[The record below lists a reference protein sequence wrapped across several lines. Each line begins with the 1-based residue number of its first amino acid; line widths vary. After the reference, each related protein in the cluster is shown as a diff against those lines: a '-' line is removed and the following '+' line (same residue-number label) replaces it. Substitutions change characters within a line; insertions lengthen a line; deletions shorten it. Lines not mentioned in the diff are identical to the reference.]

1 MAEAIV
7 SLAIERI
14 ADLLIH
20 HEALFLNDVRQEV
33 ESLKAE
39 LERMKSFLKDV
50 DRKQEQD
57 ERLRNRV
64 REIRDLAYDAEDI
77 IDSYIPK
84 VAHRAGFH
92 GFIKRFTTLF
102 ITHKI
107 GKQVKDIQTKLG
119 DISETLPA
127 YGISVEGEGSNS
139 AAEMQRRLRRSYPH
153 VEEDDV
159 VSLEVSTRDVM
170 DQLMK
175 KEDRVHV
182 VSIVGMGGIGKTTL
196 AKKVYNHNDVKKY
209 FDCCAWVFISQQ
221 CKPREVLHG
230 VLIKFL
236 SPSIKDRE
244 LIDKLKEDE
253 LVEKLYDVLKDKR
266 YLVVFDDIWR
276 CEDWDSLK
284 PAFPKGNE
292 GSKLL
297 FTTRNKEVAMIA
309 DPRSSPIELPLL
321 TGDESWT
328 LFKRKAF
335 SENKMESHA
344 CSKEFEMLGKEM
356 LKKCG
361 GLPLAI
367 VVLGG
372 LLATKKSWNEWEM
385 VQKNIN
391 AHLNKVQQQEYGGV
405 NGILAL
411 SYNELPFHLKPCF
424 LYLGHYPE
432 DSEISKKE
440 LIRLW
445 IAEGFISPSL
455 EGGEMLMED
464 VAEQYL
470 EELINRCLVQVSR
483 RGHRGTSVKTC
494 RIHDLLRDLCVSEAQ
509 EENFF
514 QVIQPPM
521 NGNENR
527 SLDLTVATVPK
538 VRRIAVYPNERYVSL
553 KGKCLSLRSLLLFQD
568 EGLIRL
574 HISKCIN
581 FRFLRVLKLLRKDD
595 SWTLSSEI
603 GNLFHLRYLGLKCY
617 QVVLP
622 HSIGKLK
629 NLHTLFIQV
638 VQPVKIP
645 SVLSKLQRLR
655 HLVLTDNWR
664 NWPVKWPEIKRCCQ
678 GNSLKNIETLKYIR
692 IKNWTEN
699 NALLK
704 LTNIRNLGIQ
714 FERSEDVEAIL
725 KSPSF
730 GLHRLRSL
738 HMALRGSI
746 QFPELEQLSQ
756 CHHLSKLF
764 LRGQIQEDPKSSH
777 HVLEFLPT
785 NICKLTLEDSRINED
800 PMPALEK
807 LPSLRIL
814 SFKFSSYT
822 GTKMSCSVNGFPQ
835 LDSLD
840 IYGSNLAEWQIEE
853 GAMPRLRSLH
863 LAAVPGLKMVPEGL
877 RYITTLQEMFLRRM
891 NRSLVERIQVID
903 GREGEDFYKVR
914 HVLSIQIRS

>member
-1 MAEAIV
+1 MAQSIV
-7 SLAIERI
+7 SLTIERI

-20 HEALFLNDVRQEV
+20 EALFLNDVKEEV
-33 ESLKAE
+33 ESLKGE

-57 ERLRNRV
+57 ERLRARV
-64 REIRDLAYDAEDI
+64 REIRDLAYDAEDV
-77 IDSYIPK
+77 IDSYI
-84 VAHRAGFH
+84 
-92 GFIKRFTTLF
+92 L
-102 ITHKI
+102 
-107 GKQVKDIQTKLG
+107 
-119 DISETLPA
+119 
-127 YGISVEGEGSNS
+127 
-139 AAEMQRRLRRSYPH
+139 
-153 VEEDDV
+153 
-159 VSLEVSTRDVM
+159 
-170 DQLMK
+170 
-175 KEDRVHV
+175 
-182 VSIVGMGGIGKTTL
+182 KTTL
-196 AKKVYNHNDVKKY
+196 AKKVYNHNDVKKH

-230 VLIKFL
+230 VLIKIL

-276 CEDWDSLK
+276 YEDWDSLK

-297 FTTRNKEVAMIA
+297 FTTRNKEVAMLA
-309 DPRSSPIELPLL
+309 DPRSSPIELSLL
-321 TGDESWT
+321 TGDESWK

-335 SENKMESHA
+335 PENKMESHA
-344 CSKEFEMLGKEM
+344 CSKEFETLGKEM

-367 VVLGG
+367 V
-372 LLATKKSWNEWEM
+372 SWNEWEM

-514 QVIQPPM
+514 QIIQPPM

-574 HISKCIN
+574 QISKCIN
-581 FRFLRVLKLLRKDD
+581 FRFLR
-595 SWTLSSEI
+595 
-603 GNLFHLRYLGLKCY
+603 
-617 QVVLP
+617 
-622 HSIGKLK
+622 
-629 NLHTLFIQV
+629 
-638 VQPVKIP
+638 
-645 SVLSKLQRLR
+645 
-655 HLVLTDNWR
+655 
-664 NWPVKWPEIKRCCQ
+664 
-678 GNSLKNIETLKYIR
+678 
-692 IKNWTEN
+692 
-699 NALLK
+699 
-704 LTNIRNLGIQ
+704 
-714 FERSEDVEAIL
+714 
-725 KSPSF
+725 
-730 GLHRLRSL
+730 
-738 HMALRGSI
+738 
-746 QFPELEQLSQ
+746 
-756 CHHLSKLF
+756 
-764 LRGQIQEDPKSSH
+764 
-777 HVLEFLPT
+777 
-785 NICKLTLEDSRINED
+785 D

-807 LPSLRIL
+807 LPHLRIL

-835 LDSLD
+835 LDSLH

-877 RYITTLQEMFLRRM
+877 RLLIEAAFAFLYQ
-891 NRSLVERIQVID
+891 RIKKEI
-903 GREGEDFYKVR
+903 K
-914 HVLSIQIRS
+914 